1 MAKNNQPKL
10 APRFTADEIVRAIE
24 AVEQTGL
31 AVRGVEITQSGSIKI
46 ETQPQPQTQT
56 QTRKQ
61 RPSTATTAPNI
72 ANVQDDLLKKKQA

>member
-10 APRFTADEIVRAIE
+10 AQRFTADEIVRAIE

-56 QTRKQ
+56 RKE

>member
-56 QTRKQ
+56 RKE